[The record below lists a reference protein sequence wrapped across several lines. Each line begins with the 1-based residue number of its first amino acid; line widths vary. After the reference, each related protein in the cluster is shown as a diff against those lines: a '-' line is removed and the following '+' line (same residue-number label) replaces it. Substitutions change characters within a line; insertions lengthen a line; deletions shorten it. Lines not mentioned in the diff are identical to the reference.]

1 MVWAQ
6 FNFNLYEV
14 CNARQKI
21 KDFFKKTYSI
31 HVSVPFSKKEKKK
44 KTYSKIGYFPV
55 VICK

>member
-21 KDFFKKTYSI
+21 KDYF
-31 HVSVPFSKKEKKK
+31 K